1 MEKYKLAEQDYNAGM
16 KYKDIA
22 KKYDVS
28 LNTVK
33 SWKKRYGWYRDRG
46 APELK
51 SVHTKERGG
60 ASNGNKHAVGN
71 KGGAAPKKN
80 QNALKHGLYSKYMPD
95 ETLEIMNGMEEMS
108 AADLIWDQIQI
119 QYAAIMRAQKIM
131 WVADSED
138 ETRVQTQEA
147 FGESGAD
154 KYEYQ
159 FAWDKQAN
167 FLNAQ
172 SRAMTTLS
180 GLIKQ
185 FVAIADEQDERT
197 AKINQIV
204 ASTENIQARTELI
217 KGAKKDT
224 SIMEALIDV
233 VNGGD
238 GSGEVSV
245 QSKAARD
252 DQTEHE

>member
-1 MEKYKLAEQDYNAGM
+1 MEKYKLAEQDYNVGM

-51 SVHTKERGG
+51 GVHTKERGG

-71 KGGAAPKKN
+71 KGGAAPKNN

-95 ETLEIMNGMEEMS
+95 ETLEIMNSMKEMS
-108 AADLIWDQIQI
+108 APDLIWNQIQI
-119 QYAAIMRAQKIM
+119 QYAAIIRAQKIM
-131 WVADSED
+131 WVENAED
-138 ETRVQTQEA
+138 ETRVQTQA
-147 FGESGAD
+147 GFGDSGSD

-185 FVAIADEQDERT
+185 FVTIADEQDERK
-197 AKINQIV
+197 AKLDQIV
-204 ASTENIQARTELI
+204 ASTENIQARTALI
-217 KGAKKDT
+217 KGVEKDT
-224 SIMEALIDV
+224 TLLNKLLDV
-233 VNGGD
+233 AKGGD
-238 GSGEVSV
+238 GGLE
-245 QSKAARD
+245 
-252 DQTEHE
+252 

>member
-51 SVHTKERGG
+51 GVHTKERGG

-71 KGGAAPKKN
+71 KGGAAPKNN

-95 ETLEIMNGMEEMS
+95 ETLEIMNSMEEMS
-108 AADLIWDQIQI
+108 APDLIWNQIQI
-119 QYAAIMRAQKIM
+119 QYAAIIRAQKIM
-131 WVADSED
+131 WVENAED
-138 ETRVQTQEA
+138 ETRVQTQA
-147 FGESGAD
+147 GFGDSGSD

-172 SRAMTTLS
+172 SRAMSTLS

-185 FVAIADEQDERT
+185 FIAIADEQDERK
-197 AKINQIV
+197 AKLNQII
-204 ASTENIQARTELI
+204 ASTDNIQARTALI
-217 KGAKKDT
+217 KGAEKDT
-224 SIMEALIDV
+224 TLLNKLLDV
-233 VNGGD
+233 AKGGNGD
-238 GSGEVSV
+238 LE
-245 QSKAARD
+245 
-252 DQTEHE
+252 

>member
-51 SVHTKERGG
+51 GVHTKERGG

-71 KGGAAPKKN
+71 KGGAAPKNN

-95 ETLEIMNGMEEMS
+95 ETLEIMNSMKEMS
-108 AADLIWDQIQI
+108 APDLIWNQIQI
-119 QYAAIMRAQKIM
+119 QYAAIIRAQKIM
-131 WVADSED
+131 WVENAED
-138 ETRVQTQEA
+138 ETRVQTQA
-147 FGESGAD
+147 GFGDSGSD

-172 SRAMTTLS
+172 SRAMSTLS

-185 FVAIADEQDERT
+185 FIAIADEQDERK
-197 AKINQIV
+197 AKLNQII
-204 ASTENIQARTELI
+204 ASTENIHARTALI
-217 KGAKKDT
+217 KGAEKDT
-224 SIMEALIDV
+224 TLLNKLLDV
-233 VNGGD
+233 AKGGNGD
-238 GSGEVSV
+238 LE
-245 QSKAARD
+245 
-252 DQTEHE
+252 

>member
-51 SVHTKERGG
+51 GVHTKERGG

-71 KGGAAPKKN
+71 KGGAAPKNN

-95 ETLEIMNGMEEMS
+95 ETLEIMNSMEEMS
-108 AADLIWDQIQI
+108 APDLIWNQIQI
-119 QYAAIMRAQKIM
+119 QYAAIIRAQKIM
-131 WVADSED
+131 WVENAED
-138 ETRVQTQEA
+138 ETKVQTQVG
-147 FGESGAD
+147 FGESDSD

-172 SRAMTTLS
+172 SRAMSTLS

-185 FVAIADEQDERT
+185 FIAIADEQDERK
-197 AKINQIV
+197 AKLNQII
-204 ASTENIQARTELI
+204 ASTDNIQARTALI
-217 KGAKKDT
+217 KGAEKDT
-224 SIMEALIDV
+224 SLLNALIDV
-233 VNGGD
+233 ANGGD
-238 GSGEVSV
+238 GSGSIGI
-245 QSKAARD
+245 QSETTRD
-252 DQTEHE
+252 DTATN

>member
-51 SVHTKERGG
+51 GVHTKERGG

-71 KGGAAPKKN
+71 KGGAAPKNN

-95 ETLEIMNGMEEMS
+95 ETLEIMNSMKEMS
-108 AADLIWDQIQI
+108 APDLIWNQIQI
-119 QYAAIMRAQKIM
+119 QYAAIIRAQKIM
-131 WVADSED
+131 WVENAED
-138 ETRVQTQEA
+138 ETRVQIQVG
-147 FGESGAD
+147 FGDSGSD

-172 SRAMTTLS
+172 SRAMSTLS

-185 FVAIADEQDERT
+185 FIAIADEQDERK
-197 AKINQIV
+197 AKLNQII
-204 ASTENIQARTELI
+204 ASTDNIQARTALI
-217 KGAKKDT
+217 KGAEKDT
-224 SIMEALIDV
+224 TLLNKLLDV
-233 VNGGD
+233 AKGGNGD
-238 GSGEVSV
+238 LE
-245 QSKAARD
+245 
-252 DQTEHE
+252 

>member
-51 SVHTKERGG
+51 GVHTKERGG

-71 KGGAAPKKN
+71 KGGAAPKNN

-95 ETLEIMNGMEEMS
+95 ETLEIMNSMKEMS
-108 AADLIWDQIQI
+108 APDLIWNQIQI
-119 QYAAIMRAQKIM
+119 QYAAIIRAQKIM
-131 WVADSED
+131 WVENAED
-138 ETRVQTQEA
+138 ETRVQTQA
-147 FGESGAD
+147 WFGDSGSD

-185 FVAIADEQDERT
+185 FVTIADEQDERK
-197 AKINQIV
+197 AKLDQIV
-204 ASTENIQARTELI
+204 ASTENIQARTALI
-217 KGAKKDT
+217 KGVEKDT
-224 SIMEALIDV
+224 TLLNKLLDV
-233 VNGGD
+233 AKGGD
-238 GSGEVSV
+238 GGLE
-245 QSKAARD
+245 
-252 DQTEHE
+252 

>member
-51 SVHTKERGG
+51 GVHTKERGG

-71 KGGAAPKKN
+71 KGGAAPKNN

-95 ETLEIMNGMEEMS
+95 EMLEIMNSMKEMS
-108 AADLIWDQIQI
+108 APDLIWNQIQI
-119 QYAAIMRAQKIM
+119 QYAAIIRAQKIM
-131 WVADSED
+131 WVENAED
-138 ETRVQTQEA
+138 ETRVQTQA
-147 FGESGAD
+147 GFGDSGSD

-185 FVAIADEQDERT
+185 FVTIADEQDERK
-197 AKINQIV
+197 AKLDQIV
-204 ASTENIQARTELI
+204 ASTENIQARTALI
-217 KGAKKDT
+217 KGVEKDT
-224 SIMEALIDV
+224 TLLNKLLDV
-233 VNGGD
+233 AKGGD
-238 GSGEVSV
+238 GGLE
-245 QSKAARD
+245 
-252 DQTEHE
+252 

>member
-95 ETLEIMNGMEEMS
+95 ETLEIMNSMKEMS
-108 AADLIWDQIQI
+108 APDLIWNQIQI
-119 QYAAIMRAQKIM
+119 QYAAIIRAQKIM
-131 WVADSED
+131 WVENAED
-138 ETRVQTQEA
+138 ETKVQTQVG
-147 FGESGAD
+147 FGESGSD

-172 SRAMTTLS
+172 SRAMSTLS

-185 FVAIADEQDERT
+185 FIAIADEQDERK
-197 AKINQIV
+197 AKLNQII
-204 ASTENIQARTELI
+204 ASTENIQARTALI
-217 KGAKKDT
+217 KGAEKDT
-224 SIMEALIDV
+224 SLLNALIDV
-233 VNGGD
+233 ANGGD
-238 GSGEVSV
+238 GSG
-245 QSKAARD
+245 
-252 DQTEHE
+252 

>member
-71 KGGAAPKKN
+71 KGGAAPRNN

-95 ETLEIMNGMEEMS
+95 ETLEIMNSMEEMS
-108 AADLIWDQIQI
+108 APDLIWNQIQI
-119 QYAAIMRAQKIM
+119 QYAAIIRAQKIM
-131 WVADSED
+131 WVENAED
-138 ETRVQTQEA
+138 ETKVQTQA
-147 FGESGAD
+147 GFGDSGSD

-172 SRAMTTLS
+172 SRAMSTLS

-185 FVAIADEQDERT
+185 FIAIADEQDERK
-197 AKINQIV
+197 AKLNQII
-204 ASTENIQARTELI
+204 ASTDNIQARTALI
-217 KGAKKDT
+217 KGAEKDT
-224 SIMEALIDV
+224 SLLNALIDV
-233 VNGGD
+233 ANGGD
-238 GSGEVSV
+238 GSGSIGI
-245 QSKAARD
+245 QSETTRD
-252 DQTEHE
+252 DTATN

>member
-51 SVHTKERGG
+51 GVHTKERGG

-71 KGGAAPKKN
+71 KGGAAPKNN

-95 ETLEIMNGMEEMS
+95 ETLEIMNSMKEMS
-108 AADLIWDQIQI
+108 APDLIWNQIQI
-119 QYAAIMRAQKIM
+119 QYAAIIRAQKIM
-131 WVADSED
+131 WVENAED
-138 ETRVQTQEA
+138 ETRVQTQA
-147 FGESGAD
+147 GFGDSRSD

-185 FVAIADEQDERT
+185 FVTIADEQDERK
-197 AKINQIV
+197 AKLDQIV
-204 ASTENIQARTELI
+204 ASTENIQARTALI
-217 KGAKKDT
+217 KGVEKDT
-224 SIMEALIDV
+224 TLLNKLLDV
-233 VNGGD
+233 AKGGD
-238 GSGEVSV
+238 GGLE
-245 QSKAARD
+245 
-252 DQTEHE
+252 

>member
-51 SVHTKERGG
+51 GVHTKERGG

-71 KGGAAPKKN
+71 KGGAAPKNN

-95 ETLEIMNGMEEMS
+95 ETLEIMNSMKEMS
-108 AADLIWDQIQI
+108 APDLIWNQIQI
-119 QYAAIMRAQKIM
+119 QYAAIIRAQKIM
-131 WVADSED
+131 WVENAED
-138 ETRVQTQEA
+138 ETRVQTQVG
-147 FGESGAD
+147 FGDSGSD

-185 FVAIADEQDERT
+185 FVTIADEQDERK
-197 AKINQIV
+197 AKLDQIV
-204 ASTENIQARTELI
+204 ASTENIQARTALI
-217 KGAKKDT
+217 KGVEKDT
-224 SIMEALIDV
+224 TLLNKLLDV
-233 VNGGD
+233 AKGGD
-238 GSGEVSV
+238 GGLE
-245 QSKAARD
+245 
-252 DQTEHE
+252 

>member
-51 SVHTKERGG
+51 GVHTKERGG

-71 KGGAAPKKN
+71 KGGAAPKNN

-95 ETLEIMNGMEEMS
+95 ETLEIMNSMKEMS
-108 AADLIWDQIQI
+108 APDLIWNQIQI
-119 QYAAIMRAQKIM
+119 QYAAIIRAQKIM
-131 WVADSED
+131 WVENAED
-138 ETRVQTQEA
+138 ETRVQTQA
-147 FGESGAD
+147 WFGDSGSD

-185 FVAIADEQDERT
+185 FVTIADEQDERK
-197 AKINQIV
+197 AKLDQIV
-204 ASTENIQARTELI
+204 ASTENIQARTALI
-217 KGAKKDT
+217 KGVEKDT
-224 SIMEALIDV
+224 TLLNKLLDV
-233 VNGGD
+233 AKGGNGD
-238 GSGEVSV
+238 LE
-245 QSKAARD
+245 
-252 DQTEHE
+252 

>member
-51 SVHTKERGG
+51 GVHTKERGG

-71 KGGAAPKKN
+71 KGGAAPKNN

-95 ETLEIMNGMEEMS
+95 ETLEIMNSMKEMS
-108 AADLIWDQIQI
+108 APDLIWNQIQI
-119 QYAAIMRAQKIM
+119 QYAAIIRAQKIM
-131 WVADSED
+131 WVENAED
-138 ETRVQTQEA
+138 ETRVQTQVG
-147 FGESGAD
+147 FGDSGSD

-172 SRAMTTLS
+172 SRAMSTLS

-185 FVAIADEQDERT
+185 FIAIADEQDERK
-197 AKINQIV
+197 AKLNQII
-204 ASTENIQARTELI
+204 ASTDNIQARTALI
-217 KGAKKDT
+217 KGAEKDT
-224 SIMEALIDV
+224 TLLNKLLDV
-233 VNGGD
+233 AKGGNGD
-238 GSGEVSV
+238 LE
-245 QSKAARD
+245 
-252 DQTEHE
+252 

>member
-51 SVHTKERGG
+51 GVHTKERGG

-71 KGGAAPKKN
+71 KGGAAPKNN

-95 ETLEIMNGMEEMS
+95 ETLEIMNSMKEMS
-108 AADLIWDQIQI
+108 APDLIWNQIQI
-119 QYAAIMRAQKIM
+119 QYAAIIRAQKIM
-131 WVADSED
+131 WVENAED
-138 ETRVQTQEA
+138 ETRVQTQA
-147 FGESGAD
+147 GFGDSGSD

-172 SRAMTTLS
+172 SRAMSTLS

-185 FVAIADEQDERT
+185 FIAIADEQDERK
-197 AKINQIV
+197 AKLNQII
-204 ASTENIQARTELI
+204 ASTENIQARTALI
-217 KGAKKDT
+217 KGAEKDT
-224 SIMEALIDV
+224 SLLNALIDV
-233 VNGGD
+233 ANGGD
-238 GSGEVSV
+238 GSGSISI
-245 QSKAARD
+245 QSKTTTD
-252 DQTEHE
+252 DTTTN

>member
-51 SVHTKERGG
+51 GVHTKERGG

-71 KGGAAPKKN
+71 KGGAAPRNN

-95 ETLEIMNGMEEMS
+95 ETLEIMNSMEEMS
-108 AADLIWDQIQI
+108 APDLIWNQIQI
-119 QYAAIMRAQKIM
+119 QYAAIIRAQKIM
-131 WVADSED
+131 WVENAED
-138 ETRVQTQEA
+138 ETKVQTQVG
-147 FGESGAD
+147 FGESGSD

-172 SRAMTTLS
+172 SRAMSTLS

-185 FVAIADEQDERT
+185 FIAIADEQDERK
-197 AKINQIV
+197 AKLDQIV
-204 ASTENIQARTELI
+204 ASTENIQARTALI
-217 KGAKKDT
+217 KGVEKDT
-224 SIMEALIDV
+224 TLLNKLLDV
-233 VNGGD
+233 AKGGD
-238 GSGEVSV
+238 GDLE
-245 QSKAARD
+245 
-252 DQTEHE
+252 

>member
-51 SVHTKERGG
+51 GVHTKERGG

-71 KGGAAPKKN
+71 KGGAAPKNN

-95 ETLEIMNGMEEMS
+95 ETLEIMNSMKEMS
-108 AADLIWDQIQI
+108 APDLIWNQIQI
-119 QYAAIMRAQKIM
+119 QYAAIIRAQKIM
-131 WVADSED
+131 WVENAED
-138 ETRVQTQEA
+138 ETRVQTQA
-147 FGESGAD
+147 GFGDSGSD

-172 SRAMTTLS
+172 SRAMSTLS

-185 FVAIADEQDERT
+185 FIAIADEQDERK
-197 AKINQIV
+197 AKLNQII
-204 ASTENIQARTELI
+204 ASTDNIQARTALI
-217 KGAKKDT
+217 KGAEKDT
-224 SIMEALIDV
+224 SLLNALIDV
-233 VNGGD
+233 ANGGD
-238 GSGEVSV
+238 GSGSIGI
-245 QSKAARD
+245 QSETTRD
-252 DQTEHE
+252 DTGTN

>member
-51 SVHTKERGG
+51 GVHTKERGG

-71 KGGAAPKKN
+71 KGGAAPKNN

-95 ETLEIMNGMEEMS
+95 ETLEIMNSMKEMS
-108 AADLIWDQIQI
+108 APDLIWNQIQI
-119 QYAAIMRAQKIM
+119 QYAAIIRAQKIM
-131 WVADSED
+131 WVENAED
-138 ETRVQTQEA
+138 ETRVQTQA
-147 FGESGAD
+147 GFGDSGSD

-185 FVAIADEQDERT
+185 FVTIADEQDERK
-197 AKINQIV
+197 AKLDQIV
-204 ASTENIQARTELI
+204 ASTEKIQARTALI
-217 KGAKKDT
+217 KGVEKDT
-224 SIMEALIDV
+224 TLLNKLLDV
-233 VNGGD
+233 AKGGD
-238 GSGEVSV
+238 GGLE
-245 QSKAARD
+245 
-252 DQTEHE
+252 

>member
-51 SVHTKERGG
+51 GVHTKERGG

-71 KGGAAPKKN
+71 KGGAAPKNN

-95 ETLEIMNGMEEMS
+95 ETLEIMNSMKEMS
-108 AADLIWDQIQI
+108 APDLIWNQIQI
-119 QYAAIMRAQKIM
+119 QYAAIIRAQKIM
-131 WVADSED
+131 WVENTED
-138 ETRVQTQEA
+138 ETRVQTQVG
-147 FGESGAD
+147 FGERGSD

-172 SRAMTTLS
+172 SRAMSTLS

-185 FVAIADEQDERT
+185 FIAIADEHDERK
-197 AKINQIV
+197 AKLNQII
-204 ASTENIQARTELI
+204 ASTDNIQARTALI
-217 KGAKKDT
+217 KGAEKDT
-224 SIMEALIDV
+224 TLLNKLLDV
-233 VNGGD
+233 AKGGNGD
-238 GSGEVSV
+238 LE
-245 QSKAARD
+245 
-252 DQTEHE
+252 

>member
-51 SVHTKERGG
+51 GVHTKERGG

-71 KGGAAPKKN
+71 KGGAAPKNN

-95 ETLEIMNGMEEMS
+95 ETLEIMNSMKEMS
-108 AADLIWDQIQI
+108 APDLIWNQIQI
-119 QYAAIMRAQKIM
+119 QYAAIIRAQKIM
-131 WVADSED
+131 WVENAED
-138 ETRVQTQEA
+138 ETRVQTQA
-147 FGESGAD
+147 GFGDSGSD

-185 FVAIADEQDERT
+185 FVTIADEQDERK
-197 AKINQIV
+197 AKLDQIV
-204 ASTENIQARTELI
+204 ASTENIQARTALI
-217 KGAKKDT
+217 KGVEKDT
-224 SIMEALIDV
+224 TLLNKLLDV
-233 VNGGD
+233 AKGGNGD
-238 GSGEVSV
+238 LE
-245 QSKAARD
+245 
-252 DQTEHE
+252 

>member
-51 SVHTKERGG
+51 GVHTKERGG

-71 KGGAAPKKN
+71 KGGAAPKNN

-95 ETLEIMNGMEEMS
+95 ETLEIMNSMKEMS
-108 AADLIWDQIQI
+108 APDLIWNQIQI
-119 QYAAIMRAQKIM
+119 QYAAIIRAQKIM
-131 WVADSED
+131 WVENAED
-138 ETRVQTQEA
+138 ETRVQTQA
-147 FGESGAD
+147 GFGDSGSD

-185 FVAIADEQDERT
+185 FVTIADEQDERK
-197 AKINQIV
+197 AKLDQIV
-204 ASTENIQARTELI
+204 ASTENIQARTALI
-217 KGAKKDT
+217 KGAEKDT
-224 SIMEALIDV
+224 TLLNKLLDV
-233 VNGGD
+233 AKGGNGD
-238 GSGEVSV
+238 LE
-245 QSKAARD
+245 
-252 DQTEHE
+252 

>member
-51 SVHTKERGG
+51 GVHTKERGG

-71 KGGAAPKKN
+71 KGGAAPKNN

-95 ETLEIMNGMEEMS
+95 ETLEIMNSMKEMS
-108 AADLIWDQIQI
+108 APDLIWNQIQI
-119 QYAAIMRAQKIM
+119 QYAAIIRAQKIM
-131 WVADSED
+131 WVENAED
-138 ETRVQTQEA
+138 ETRVQTQA
-147 FGESGAD
+147 GFGDSGSD

-185 FVAIADEQDERT
+185 FVTIADEQDERK
-197 AKINQIV
+197 AKLDQIV
-204 ASTENIQARTELI
+204 ASTENIQARTALI
-217 KGAKKDT
+217 KGVEKDT
-224 SIMEALIDV
+224 TLL
-233 VNGGD
+233 N
-238 GSGEVSV
+238 
-245 QSKAARD
+245 K
-252 DQTEHE
+252 

>member
-22 KKYDVS
+22 EKYNVT

-33 SWKKRYGWYRDRG
+33 SWKKRHGWYRDRG

-51 SVHTKERGG
+51 GVHTKERGG

-71 KGGAAPKKN
+71 KGGAAPKNN

-95 ETLEIMNGMEEMS
+95 ETLEIMNSMKEMS
-108 AADLIWDQIQI
+108 APDLIWNQIQI
-119 QYAAIMRAQKIM
+119 QYAAIIRAQKIM
-131 WVADSED
+131 WVENAED
-138 ETRVQTQEA
+138 ETRVQTQA
-147 FGESGAD
+147 GFGDSGSD

-172 SRAMTTLS
+172 SRAMSTLS

-185 FVAIADEQDERT
+185 FIAIADEQDERK
-197 AKINQIV
+197 AKLNQII
-204 ASTENIQARTELI
+204 ASTDNIQARTALI
-217 KGAKKDT
+217 KGAEKDT
-224 SIMEALIDV
+224 SLLNALIDV
-233 VNGGD
+233 ANGGD
-238 GSGEVSV
+238 GSGSIGI
-245 QSKAARD
+245 QSETTRD
-252 DQTEHE
+252 NTATN